1 MGDYFAGEHGPVQD
15 VLAGRNIVIG
25 VCGGIAAFKA
35 ASLVTALRK
44 RGAEVKVVMT
54 PNATEF
60 VTPLTFATLT
70 GRPVDTDMWAD
81 RTQDAMT
88 HISLQEFA
96 DAMLICPATAN
107 VIGKVANGIAD
118 DLLTTS
124 IMAAT
129 YPVGFAPAMN
139 AAMWANPAV
148 VENVATLRRRGYWI
162 VGPEMG
168 RLASGAEGAGR
179 LVGLSALLS
188 CIERMVSG
196 AKPSGTD
203 LSGRKVLITGGP
215 TREHIDPVRYLSNA
229 SSGKMALALADQAAA
244 AGADVT
250 LVTGAPAGDE
260 GSANGDF
267 NVVRVVSAA
276 EMAAEVRASLGG
288 VDVFIAAAAVA
299 DYTPAAPSQ
308 QKLKKTGEAMTLQ
321 LEPTQDILR
330 SVAQGPDR
338 PPVVIGFAAESE
350 QLIENAAAKLDS
362 KNLDLI
368 VANNITEPGSGFGTD
383 TNRVTILGRGDHR
396 VDLPL
401 MSKWAVAGA
410 VMDEV
415 ARILGEHD
423 AAGTR

>member
-1 MGDYFAGEHGPVQD
+1 MGDYFAGEHGAVQD
-15 VLAGRNIVIG
+15 VLTGRSIVIG

-54 PNATEF
+54 RNATEF

-124 IMAAT
+124 VMAAT

-139 AAMWANPAV
+139 AVMWASPAV
-148 VENVATLRRRGYWI
+148 VENVATLRRRGYWV
-162 VGPEMG
+162 VGPERG

-196 AKPSGTD
+196 AEPSATD

-229 SSGKMALALADQAAA
+229 SSGKMAAALAEQAAA

-250 LVTGAPAGDE
+250 LVTGASASGD
-260 GSANGDF
+260 GGPDGDF

-276 EMAAEVRASLGG
+276 EMAAEVRGSLGG

-299 DYTPAAPSQ
+299 DYTPATPSQ

-338 PPVVIGFAAESE
+338 PSVVIGFAAESE
-350 QLIENAAAKLDS
+350 QLIENAAAKLEGKS
-362 KNLDLI
+362 LDLI

-383 TNRVTILGRGDHR
+383 TNRVTILGRSDHR

-415 ARILGEHD
+415 ARLLGEHD

>member
-1 MGDYFAGEHGPVQD
+1 MSDYFAGEHGGLQD
-15 VLAGRNIVIG
+15 VLTGRHIVIG

-54 PNATEF
+54 RNATEF
-60 VTPLTFATLT
+60 VTPLTFATLS
-70 GRPVDTDMWAD
+70 GRPVDTDMWTD

-88 HISLQEFA
+88 HISLQQFA

-107 VIGKVANGIAD
+107 VIGKVAGGIAD

-124 IMAAT
+124 VMAAT

-139 AAMWANPAV
+139 AVMWASSAV

-162 VGPEMG
+162 VGPEKG

-179 LVGLSALLS
+179 LVGVTTLLS
-188 CIERMVSG
+188 CIERMVIGG
-196 AKPSGTD
+196 APSGMD
-203 LSGRKVLITGGP
+203 LSGRRVLITGGP

-229 SSGKMALALADQAAA
+229 SSGKMALALAEQAAA

-260 GSANGDF
+260 GSADGDF
-267 NVVRVVSAA
+267 NVVQVVSAA

-308 QKLKKTGEAMTLQ
+308 QKLKKTGEGMTLQ
-321 LEPTQDILR
+321 FEPTQDILR

-338 PPVVIGFAAESE
+338 PAVVIGFAAESE
-350 QLIENAAAKLDS
+350 NLIDNAAAKLEA

-383 TNRVTILGRGDHR
+383 TNRVTILGRGDYR

-415 ARILGEHD
+415 ARLLGENS
-423 AAGTR
+423 AGGGS